1 MKQNLKLKKK
11 QEDPQ
16 FLEIHELHELLDKI
30 TPENGISEKGKKKKE
45 KDMRHDAAMS
55 KWNVASATMSMK
67 LRLRSNT
74 HDGGKNQYENPAKAW
89 SLVRSV
95 VVQGST
101 STATK
106 SNTTSRITKV

>member
-1 MKQNLKLKKK
+1 MWNDGSHRRPIHAADELSTLLHDVRQDLEKKAA
-11 QEDPQ
+11 E
-16 FLEIHELHELLDKI
+16 
-30 TPENGISEKGKKKKE
+30 KKKE

-55 KWNVASATMSMK
+55 KWNVASATMLMK